1 MENSSRGG
9 TGQLRSQLACFQSHQ
24 FTGRIDLTIAP
35 NQTWSLYLALGR
47 LAWASGGPHSMRRW
61 RRQLLSHQLT
71 QTAQQIKVR
80 QNDQFECWDY
90 QILTLL
96 ATRQLANTDTVM
108 QIIHGIVTEVLFEI
122 SQAFQLALLG
132 DAVEQS
138 PAHPSNPTEPLS
150 ITPRLGVRPSTAD
163 TAILPRSWTVEIDA
177 ALDIA
182 QADWEQWAQAGL
194 ALCSPNL
201 APVIKQH
208 GHLQSSTPP
217 KVYQQLAELVNGK
230 RTLRDIA
237 ILLKR
242 DVVSITKSLLPYIRK
257 HYIGLVEVNDIPG
270 PAPQAA
276 PDPAL
281 PPRTETRPDKASV
294 PSKGRVICID
304 DSPQIGHALQDLL
317 QNAGYEVIWIQE
329 AVQALPTLLQK
340 KPDFV
345 LLDLMMPIANGYEIC
360 SQIRRVGQFKD
371 LPVVILTSNDGLV
384 DRVRAK
390 VVGATD
396 FLSKPINGPKVLGI
410 LTKHGLG

>member
-1 MENSSRGG
+1 MENSSSGG
-9 TGQLRSQLACFQSHQ
+9 IGQLRSQLACFQSHQ

-47 LAWASGGPHSMRRW
+47 LAWASGGPHAMRRW
-61 RRQLLSHQLT
+61 RRQLLCHQLT

-80 QNDQFECWDY
+80 QNDQFECWNY

-108 QIIHGIVTEVLFEI
+108 QIIHGVVTEVLFEI
-122 SQAFQLALLG
+122 SQAFQLALLS

-138 PAHPSNPTEPLS
+138 PPHPGNSSEPLS
-150 ITPRLGVRPSTAD
+150 LTPRLGVRPSTAD
-163 TAILPRSWTVEIDA
+163 TAILPRSWTIEIDT

-182 QADWEQWAQAGL
+182 QADWDQWAKAGL

-217 KVYQQLAELVNGK
+217 KVYQQLAELINGK

-242 DVVSITKSLLPYIRK
+242 DVAGITKSLLPYIRK
-257 HYIGLVEVNDIPG
+257 HYLGLAEINDIPG
-270 PAPQAA
+270 PIP
-276 PDPAL
+276 L
-281 PPRTETRPDKASV
+281 PPSDTPPSLRTHAQAEHRPAE
-294 PSKGRVICID
+294 SKGLVICID

-317 QNAGYEVIWIQE
+317 QEAGYEVIWIQE

-410 LTKHGLG
+410 LTKHGVG